1 MPERQGACGI
11 GRLGLQ
17 MRREDCRMQHLQSTV
32 LGIECRKP
40 ISVRRIAGKMPIEI
54 RSAVLPPDRPPL
66 AELPLGSI
74 DPIPRLS
81 LP

>member
-1 MPERQGACGI
+1 MWHQALELANAKRRLPHAIFAI
-11 GRLGLQ
+11 G
-17 MRREDCRMQHLQSTV
+17 SVV

-40 ISVRRIAGKMPIEI
+40 IGVRRIAGKMPIEI

-66 AELPLGSI
+66 AKLPLGSI

>member
-1 MPERQGACGI
+1 MWHRALELANAKRRLPHAAFAI
-11 GRLGLQ
+11 GLA
-17 MRREDCRMQHLQSTV
+17 V
-32 LGIECRKP
+32 GIECRKP